1 MTGSRSRDY
10 SAGQAVLDSLKAG
23 ELSLRKAK
31 VERVTVVKFRVDER
45 GGNSFSSGEV
55 EERAYTTKTTDVVE
69 ARFREGRNLIREGKV
84 MVKDE
89 AKITCGM
96 RRVDNSL
103 RREIKNRTVKFRELL
118 RKAKKK
124 EFSFGR
130 VESEEIRRIADIQS
144 DILF

>member
-1 MTGSRSRDY
+1 M
-10 SAGQAVLDSLKAG
+10 
-23 ELSLRKAK
+23 SLRKAK

-96 RRVDNSL
+96 RRVNNSL
-103 RREIKNRTVKFRELL
+103 RRQIKNRTIKFRELL

-130 VESEEIRRIADIQS
+130 VESEEISRHPVRDF
-144 DILF
+144 L

>member
-1 MTGSRSRDY
+1 MN
-10 SAGQAVLDSLKAG
+10 
-23 ELSLRKAK
+23 LRKAK

-55 EERAYTTKTTDVVE
+55 EEMEYTTKTTDVVE

-96 RRVDNSL
+96 RRVNNSL
-103 RREIKNRTVKFRELL
+103 RRQIKNRTIKFRELL

-130 VESEEIRRIADIQS
+130 VESE
-144 DILF
+144 

>member
-96 RRVDNSL
+96 RRVNNSL
-103 RREIKNRTVKFRELL
+103 RRQIKNRTIKFRELL

-130 VESEEIRRIADIQS
+130 VESE
-144 DILF
+144 